1 MSIALWADRAM
12 DVNVT
17 CSGREWDSGMMQSL
31 KEAGAQHCLS
41 PDIVDSGDRTTLNFS
56 GPLRCSKLM
65 AFDRRWNLLN
75 ATFQGSSGFCD
86 NLIDVGVKKIPTPER
101 ASDAGLRKSIS

>member
-1 MSIALWADRAM
+1 
-12 DVNVT
+12 
-17 CSGREWDSGMMQSL
+17 MQSL